1 MSQFSLL
8 ASHNHRIYT
17 YSFLIGLF
25 LFLSPSYA
33 APKLKICHEASN
45 YPPYIYQ
52 QDNQAQGLLVD
63 IILGAAEALNIQIE
77 FDAKPWN
84 RCQKD
89 VKTGRSHA
97 LFAMIKTPK
106 RANEY
111 AFPLDEKNHL
121 WTAKYPIF
129 TSKKAR
135 FSLSNYTPDKG
146 LGAPL
151 GYVVWQKLKE
161 RGWLTPYQYTPE
173 QGLKMVANGKL
184 DGYVV
189 ERLIGLHLLHENQ
202 LSDHIIH
209 SEENLLDTIWYL
221 PFNRSFYLNNQN
233 LVTSLWS
240 ELGKTRTH
248 LEKQYQKT
256 TLRKGKA
263 D

>member
-45 YPPYIYQ
+45 YPPYIYLHN
-52 QDNQAQGLLVD
+52 NQAQGLLVD
-63 IILGAAEALNIQIE
+63 IILGAAEALNIQIV

-89 VKTGRSHA
+89 VKTGKSHA

-106 RANEY
+106 RATEY

-129 TSKKAR
+129 TSKKAP
-135 FSLSNYTPDKG
+135 FSLNNYTPDKG

-202 LSDHIIH
+202 LSDHLVH

-221 PFNRSFYLNNQN
+221 PFNRSFYQKNQKLIDNFWSKLNTARKK
-233 LVTSLWS
+233 L
-240 ELGKTRTH
+240 KKKY
-248 LEKQYQKT
+248 EKPE
-256 TLRKGKA
+256 
-263 D
+263 

>member
-1 MSQFSLL
+1 ML
-8 ASHNHRIYT
+8 APNNHRIYT

-25 LFLSPSYA
+25 LFLTPSYA
-33 APKLKICHEASN
+33 ADKLKICHEASN

-63 IILGAAEALNIQIE
+63 IILSAAEALNIQIE

-202 LSDHIIH
+202 LSEQIIH